1 MLRATLKDLW
11 ARKIRLFTTS
21 AAVVL
26 GVAFMAGT
34 LVLTD
39 TIGRT
44 FDDLFT
50 DVNAST
56 DAVVRAEPTIEA
68 SNFDGGDQRPR
79 VDDSIVG
86 IVRGV
91 DGVAFARG
99 EILGYAQIVG
109 KDGKALGN
117 PNMGP
122 PTFGGAWNDDELNP
136 YTIREGRA
144 PKLASEAVIDR
155 KSAKDGNLAV
165 GDRTTVLTPD
175 PVDVT
180 IVGIATFGT
189 AVSPAGASFV
199 GMTEAAAQRWFAEPG
214 KFDSVGVIAEDGVS
228 ESEIRDRIADAVPDG
243 LEVITGAE
251 LAQENKDG
259 IGSFVGFIK
268 NILLTFASI
277 ALFVGSFII
286 YNTFGIIVA
295 QRTRELALLRA
306 LGAGRRQVLRSVLVE
321 ASVIGLLSS
330 VIGLLAGIGIAG
342 LLKALMNAGGFEV
355 PAGGVVVTSGT
366 IITSLVVGMVV
377 TVSSAFF
384 PARKASKVPP
394 LAAMRD
400 VALDRT
406 SASKGRII
414 SGLVV
419 LALGVVMLL
428 VGLFGEGGIGPVGF
442 GAMLTLTGVIILGP
456 VVAPPMSRVLGAPL
470 PRLKGT
476 TGVLAKENTLRNPKR
491 TASTAAALM
500 IGVALVGFIT
510 VFASSAK
517 ASINKV
523 VDDQFVA
530 DIIIDS
536 GTFGNG
542 GLSPKLADDVRA
554 LPEVE
559 AATGLRGAPA
569 NVNGGSTFLLGVDP
583 ATIESF
589 FDIGVTSGSIADVG
603 TDGIGLNEDWAAD
616 HHLGLGDTVDVEL
629 IEGGVQ
635 HLTVRVLY
643 TDQVLAGS
651 YFVGTG
657 FLEAHQPD
665 QYDFNVFVLGKDDV
679 DSDDLRDAVEHV
691 ATGYPT
697 AKVQNIND
705 FKDAQAAQFNTQL
718 TLIYALLGFS
728 ILIALLGITNT
739 LALSVHERTRELGLL
754 RAVGMARR
762 QVRSTIRW
770 ESILI
775 ALLGTTLGLGVGL
788 FFGWAMATK
797 MRDVGFNSFSVPIGQ
812 LVIICVLAAISGVV
826 AAIWPARRAARL
838 DILAAIAAE

>member
-39 TIGRT
+39 TIGKT
-44 FDDLFT
+44 FDDLFS
-50 DVNAST
+50 DVNEST
-56 DAVVRAEPTIEA
+56 DALVRAEATIEQ
-68 SNFDGGDQRPR
+68 SSFDGGDQRPR
-79 VDDSIVG
+79 IDDSIVRA
-86 IVRGV
+86 VQGV

-109 KDGKALGN
+109 TDGKAIGN
-117 PNMGP
+117 PSQGP
-122 PTFGGAWNDDELNP
+122 PTFGGVWHDDELNP
-136 YTIREGRA
+136 YTLREGRA
-144 PKLASEAVIDR
+144 PRLQDEAVIDR
-155 KSAKDGNLAV
+155 LSAKDGDLHV
-165 GDRTTVLTPD
+165 GDRTQILTPD

-180 IVGIATFGT
+180 IVGIVTFGS
-189 AVSPAGASFV
+189 ADSPGGASFV
-199 GMTEAAAQRWFAEPG
+199 GMTEAAAQQLFAEPG
-214 KFDSVGVIAEDGVS
+214 KFDGVGVIAEDGVS
-228 ESEIRDRIADAVPDG
+228 QTELRARIADAMPNG
-243 LEVITGAE
+243 IEVITGEE
-251 LAQENKDG
+251 LTKENRDS
-259 IGSFVGFIK
+259 IGGFVGFIK

-306 LGAGRRQVLRSVLVE
+306 LGASRRQVLRSVLVE
-321 ASVIGLLSS
+321 ATAIGFLSSGIGLL
-330 VIGLLAGIGIAG
+330 LGIGIAS
-342 LLKALMNAGGFEV
+342 LLKALMDSGGFDV
-355 PAGGVVVTSGT
+355 PAGSIVVTPGT
-366 IITSLVVGMVV
+366 IITSFVVGLLV
-377 TVSSAFF
+377 TVSSAYF
-384 PARKASKVPP
+384 PARKAAKIPP

-400 VALDRT
+400 VAYDKT
-406 SASKGRII
+406 NASRGRLIT
-414 SGLVV
+414 GALVTV
-419 LALGVVMLL
+419 LGAAMLL
-428 VGLFGEGGIGPVGF
+428 IGLFGEGGIAPVGF
-442 GAMLTLTGVIILGP
+442 GALLTMSGVIILGP
-456 VVAPPMSRVLGAPL
+456 VLAPPIGRVLGAPL

-536 GTFGNG
+536 GSFGDG
-542 GLSPKLADDVRA
+542 GLSPRLADDLRS
-554 LPEVE
+554 LPEVA

-569 NVNGGSTFLLGVDP
+569 NVNGGGSFLLAVDT
-583 ATIESF
+583 ATIAQF
-589 FDIGVTSGSIADVG
+589 FDLGVTEGAIADVG
-603 TDGIGLNEDWAAD
+603 ADGIGVNEDWAAD
-616 HHLGLGDTVDVEL
+616 HHLQLGDTVDVQLLDGAVEQL
-629 IEGGVQ
+629 P
-635 HLTVRVLY
+635 VRVLY

-651 YFVGTG
+651 YFVGTP

-665 QYDFNVFVLGKDDV
+665 QYDFNVFVLGKDGV
-679 DSDDLRDAVEHV
+679 DPDDLRVAVEE
-691 ATGYPT
+691 AAKTYPT
-697 AKVQNIND
+697 AKVQDIND
-705 FKDAQAAQFNTQL
+705 FKEAQAAQFNVL
-718 TLIYALLGFS
+718 LVMIYALLFFS
-728 ILIALLGITNT
+728 ILIALLGIMNT
-739 LALSVHERTRELGLL
+739 LALSVHERTRELGLV
-754 RAVGMARR
+754 RAIGMSRR

-775 ALLGTTLGLGVGL
+775 ALLGTVLGIAVGL

-797 MRDVGFNSFSVPIGQ
+797 MKDVGFNTFSVPIVQ
-812 LVIICVLAAISGVV
+812 LAVICVLAALAGVF
-826 AAIWPARRAARL
+826 AAIWPARRASRL
-838 DILAAIAAE
+838 DILQAIAAE

>member
-39 TIGRT
+39 TIGKT
-44 FDDLFT
+44 FDDLFS
-50 DVNAST
+50 DVNEST
-56 DAVVRAEPTIEA
+56 DALVRAKATIEQ
-68 SNFDGGDQRPR
+68 SSFDGGDQRPR
-79 VDDSIVG
+79 IDDSIVRA
-86 IVRGV
+86 VQGV

-109 KDGKALGN
+109 TDGKAIGN
-117 PNMGP
+117 PSQGP
-122 PTFGGAWNDDELNP
+122 PTFGGVWNDDELNP
-136 YTIREGRA
+136 YTLREGRA
-144 PKLASEAVIDR
+144 PRLQDEAVIDR
-155 KSAKDGNLAV
+155 LSAKDGDLHV
-165 GDRTTVLTPD
+165 GDRTQILTPD

-180 IVGIATFGT
+180 IVGIVTFGS
-189 AVSPAGASFV
+189 ADSPGGASFV
-199 GMTEAAAQRWFAEPG
+199 GMTEAAAQQLFAEPG
-214 KFDSVGVIAEDGVS
+214 KFDGVGVIAEDGLS
-228 ESEIRDRIADAVPDG
+228 QTELRARIADAMPNG
-243 LEVITGAE
+243 IEVITGEE
-251 LAQENKDG
+251 LTKENRDS
-259 IGSFVGFIK
+259 IGGFVGFIK

-306 LGAGRRQVLRSVLVE
+306 LGASRRQVLRSVLVE
-321 ASVIGLLSS
+321 ATAVGFLSSGIGLL
-330 VIGLLAGIGIAG
+330 LGIGIAS
-342 LLKALMNAGGFEV
+342 LLKALMDSGGFDV
-355 PAGGVVVTSGT
+355 PAGSIVVTPGT
-366 IITSLVVGMVV
+366 IITSFVVGLLV
-377 TVSSAFF
+377 TVSSAYF
-384 PARKASKVPP
+384 PARKAAKIPP

-400 VALDRT
+400 VAYDKT
-406 SASKGRII
+406 NASRGRLIT
-414 SGLVV
+414 GALVTV
-419 LALGVVMLL
+419 LGAAMLL
-428 VGLFGEGGIGPVGF
+428 IGLFGEGGIAPVGF
-442 GAMLTLTGVIILGP
+442 GALLTMSGVIILGP
-456 VVAPPMSRVLGAPL
+456 VLAPPIGRVLGAPL

-536 GTFGNG
+536 GSFGDG
-542 GLSPKLADDVRA
+542 GLSPRLADDLRS
-554 LPEVE
+554 LPEVA

-569 NVNGGSTFLLGVDP
+569 NVNGGGSFLLAVDT
-583 ATIESF
+583 ATIAQF
-589 FDIGVTSGSIADVG
+589 FDLGVTEGAIADVG
-603 TDGIGLNEDWAAD
+603 ADGIGVNEDWAAD
-616 HHLGLGDTVDVEL
+616 HDLQLGDTVDVQL
-629 IEGGVQ
+629 LDGAVID
-635 HLTVRVLY
+635 LPVRVIY

-651 YFVGTG
+651 YFVGTP

-665 QYDFNVFVLGKDDV
+665 QYDFNVFVLGKDGV
-679 DSDDLRDAVEHV
+679 DPDDLRVAVEE
-691 ATGYPT
+691 AAKTYPT
-697 AKVQNIND
+697 AKVQDIND
-705 FKDAQAAQFNTQL
+705 FKEAQAAQFNVL
-718 TLIYALLGFS
+718 LVMIYALLFFS
-728 ILIALLGITNT
+728 ILIALLGIMNT
-739 LALSVHERTRELGLL
+739 LALSVHERTRELGLV
-754 RAVGMARR
+754 RAIGMSRR

-775 ALLGTTLGLGVGL
+775 ALLGTVLGIAVGL

-797 MRDVGFNSFSVPIGQ
+797 MKDVGFNTFSVPIVQ
-812 LVIICVLAAISGVV
+812 LAVICVLAALAGVF
-826 AAIWPARRAARL
+826 AAIWPARRASRL
-838 DILAAIAAE
+838 DILAAIASE

>member
-44 FDDLFT
+44 FDDLFS
-50 DVNAST
+50 DVNEGT
-56 DAVVRAEPTIEA
+56 DAFVRAEATIEA
-68 SNFDGGDQRPR
+68 SSFDGGDQRPR
-79 VDDSIVG
+79 VDDSVIRTVQA
-86 IVRGV
+86 V

-99 EILGYAQIVG
+99 QILGYAQIVG

-117 PNMGP
+117 PSQGP
-122 PTFGGAWNDDELNP
+122 PTFGGAWNDDALNP
-136 YTIREGRA
+136 YTLREGRA
-144 PKLASEAVIDR
+144 PEAEDEAVID
-155 KSAKDGNLAV
+155 KLSAKDGELHV
-165 GDRTTVLTPD
+165 GDRTQILTPD
-175 PVDVT
+175 PVEVT
-180 IVGIATFGT
+180 IVGIVTFGS
-189 AVSPAGASFV
+189 ADSPGGASFV
-199 GMTEAAAQRWFAEPG
+199 GMTVPAAQELFAEPG
-214 KFDSVGVIAEDGVS
+214 KFDGVGVIADDGVS
-228 ESEIRDRIADAVPDG
+228 QTELRSRIADAVPDG
-243 LEVITGAE
+243 IEVITGDE
-251 LAQENKDG
+251 LTKENKDSIAG
-259 IGSFVGFIK
+259 FVGFIK

-321 ASVIGLLSS
+321 ATAIGFLSSAIGLLLG
-330 VIGLLAGIGIAG
+330 IGLAG
-342 LLKALMNAGGFEV
+342 LLKVLMDGGGFDV
-355 PAGGVVVTSGT
+355 PAGGIVVSAGT
-366 IITSLVVGMVV
+366 VITSFVVGLVV
-377 TVSSAFF
+377 TVSSAYF
-384 PARKASKVPP
+384 PARKAAKIPP

-400 VALDRT
+400 VAFDRT
-406 SASKGRII
+406 NASRARLIT
-414 SGLVV
+414 GLIVTV
-419 LALGVVMLL
+419 LGAVMLL
-428 VGLFGEGGIGPVGF
+428 VGLFGEAGIAPVGF
-442 GAMLTLTGVIILGP
+442 GALLTMCGVIILGP
-456 VVAPPMSRVLGAPL
+456 VLAPPIGRVLGAPL

-536 GTFGNG
+536 GSFSSG
-542 GLSPKLADDVRA
+542 GLSPRLADDLRS

-569 NVNGGSTFLLGVDP
+569 NVGGDSTFVLGVDP
-583 ATIESF
+583 STIGRF
-589 FDIGVTSGSIADVG
+589 FDLGVTAGDIADVG
-603 TDGIGLNEDWAAD
+603 DDGIGVNEDWAAD
-616 HHLGLGDTVDVEL
+616 HHLEMGDTVDVQL
-629 IEGGVQ
+629 IDGAVE
-635 HLTVRVLY
+635 HLPVRVMY
-643 TDQVLAGS
+643 TDQVLAGN
-651 YFVGTG
+651 YFVGTP
-657 FLEAHQPD
+657 FLEAHQSD
-665 QYDFNVFVLGKDDV
+665 QYDWNVFVLGKDGV
-679 DSDDLRDAVEHV
+679 DPDALRIAVED
-691 ATGYPT
+691 AAKPYPT
-697 AKVQNIND
+697 AKVQDIND
-705 FKDAQAAQFNTQL
+705 FKDAQAAQFNVL
-718 TLIYALLGFS
+718 LVMIYALLGFS
-728 ILIALLGITNT
+728 ILIALMGIMNT
-739 LALSVHERTRELGLL
+739 LALSVHERTRELGLV
-754 RAVGMARR
+754 RAIGMSRR

-775 ALLGTTLGLGVGL
+775 ALLGTALGLTVGL

-797 MRDVGFNSFSVPIGQ
+797 LKDVGFNTFSVPIWQ
-812 LVIICVLAAISGVV
+812 LFWICVLAALAGVV
-826 AAIWPARRAARL
+826 AAIWPARRASRL
-838 DILAAIAAE
+838 DILQAIATE